1 MNAASHAVT
10 AELTSK
16 IAHLAVLFR
25 AEFADV
31 RVDLNPWLTDAKTQ
45 RQLDPHSIDLSFFFP
60 KRHLGMTCNCILLR
74 VRFSEGLLQPT
85 CKLTHVEA
93 DGYNHVD
100 PQWSFSTSNGQFTGE
115 CPPLPEYQARF
126 RTVINRILLL
136 FEYPNQVN
144 PRLSGY
150 GF

>member
-10 AELTSK
+10 VELTSK

-25 AEFADV
+25 AEFAEV
-31 RVDLNPWLTDAKTQ
+31 RVDLNPWLTDSKTQ

-60 KRHLGMTCNCILLR
+60 KRHLGLACNCILLK
-74 VRFSEGLLQPT
+74 VRFSEELLQPT

-93 DGYNHVD
+93 DGYNHVE
-100 PQWSFSTSNGQFTGE
+100 PQWSFSTIAGQFTGE

-126 RTVINRILLL
+126 RAVIDRILRL
-136 FEYPNQVN
+136 FEHPNQVN
-144 PRLSGY
+144 PRLGGC